1 MTTTCA
7 PAPNPLPNLRR
18 MWTDAPAFTST
29 ALLLTLS
36 IAPTLTAMALDTR
49 LFQNDNIW
57 LKPLKFQLAL
67 AIYLITLAVFARF
80 LPTPMTTRKWRN
92 YAAVVCLAI
101 TAEILWV
108 AGAAANG
115 TASHF
120 NQSTPIMAALY
131 AVMGLLAVTLTTPT
145 LVMGIAI
152 WRNKTTGLPPPLH
165 LSISLGLTLT
175 FILTLAAA
183 GTMSSGTGH
192 LIGTPTTGT
201 TLPILGWSREVG
213 DLRAAHFFA
222 THALHA
228 IPLAGV
234 IATRLLPPTL
244 ATRTVWAAAAAYTAL
259 IAALMIQALAG
270 HPVI

>member
-1 MTTTCA
+1 MTTIPFTTRTA
-7 PAPNPLPNLRR
+7 IQQRLS
-18 MWTDAPAFTST
+18 TDAPAFTGM
-29 ALLLTLS
+29 ALALTLS

-57 LKPLKFQLAL
+57 LKPLKFQIAL
-67 AIYLITLAVFARF
+67 AIYLITLAYFARF
-80 LPTPMTTRKWRN
+80 LPTPMTTRKWRI
-92 YAAVVCLAI
+92 YAGVVCAAI

-108 AGAAANG
+108 AGAATFG

-120 NQSTPIMAALY
+120 NTASPAMAILY
-131 AVMGLLAVTLTTPT
+131 AVMGLLAVTLTTPS
-145 LVMGIAI
+145 LIMGVAI
-152 WRNKTTGLPPPLH
+152 WRNKTTGLDPALH
-165 LSISLGLTLT
+165 LSIALGLILT
-175 FILTLAAA
+175 FILTVAAA
-183 GTMSSGTGH
+183 DTMSSGTGH
-192 LIGTPTTGT
+192 LIGTPTTGA

-228 IPLAGV
+228 LPLAGLA
-234 IATRLLPPTL
+234 ATRLLPARA
-244 ATRTVWAAAAAYTAL
+244 ATTAVWATAAAYVAL